1 MAAQNFG
8 PLSTLPAGLVAAI
21 QQNYLERA
29 FIDPLL
35 NVLGYRNL
43 SKKEVFP
50 AKIGDTITKTKIGL
64 MIPNITPLNPS
75 TNTNLDNGL
84 STNQYSLEQYSLAI
98 YQYPQVAPDINLLDD
113 QTSISEF
120 FMRNAMDLGVAQA
133 TAIDRVARNNLFNSY
148 MGGNTAV
155 TATLGSP
162 GTTIHVDDTRGF
174 QTVVVNGVV
183 TPVSGSNTLPVVVNV
198 VTYQLS
204 SFANDATNVSTAI
217 ATGGTSGTLTFT
229 TNVSVASGTAG
240 NPVVSAYAPYVARP
254 NGRTTTGAIQSTDL
268 LNMTTILDGV
278 SYLKN
283 NAVPKIDGAY
293 NLYLNSSSMN
303 ELFQD
308 SEFQILNR
316 GVSVRDPTYV
326 NAWVNSTFLDVRYVE
341 TTETFVQAAGL
352 VNSGYTVA
360 QQIQRPLLAGR
371 DVLVEGMFSAGM
383 EAIRNMANTG
393 VGRMDD
399 PRTPINILGEK
410 FTKQG
415 FYFYIRPPLDR
426 LAQIVSQT
434 SNYVGGFTVPTDV
447 TTTSSIIPTASNAYY
462 KRAVVFETA

>member
-43 SKKEVFP
+43 SKKETFP

-64 MIPNITPLNPS
+64 MIPNIIPLNPS

-84 STNQYSLEQYSLAI
+84 TTNQYSLEQYSLAI

-133 TAIDRVARNNLFNSY
+133 TALDRIARNSLFNAY
-148 MGGNTAV
+148 MSGNTAV

-174 QTVVVNGVV
+174 QTVIVNGVV
-183 TPVSGSNTLPVVVNV
+183 TPVSSGNMLPVYVNGV
-198 VTYQLS
+198 LYQLQTY
-204 SFANDATNVSTAI
+204 ANDGTNVSTAI
-217 ATGGTSGTLTFT
+217 STGGTSGTLTFS
-229 TNVSVASGTAG
+229 TNVTTTDGTAG
-240 NPVVSAYAPYVARP
+240 HSVISAYAPYIARP
-254 NGRTTTGAIQSTDL
+254 NGRATTSAIQSTDL
-268 LNMTTILDGV
+268 LNMTTILAAV
-278 SYLKN
+278 AYLKN

-293 NLYLNSSSMN
+293 NLYLNSTSMN

-308 SEFQILNR
+308 PEFQILNR

-326 NAWVNSTFLDVRYVE
+326 NAWVNSQFLDVRYVE
-341 TTETFVQAAGL
+341 TTETFVQSAGL
-352 VNSGYTVA
+352 VNGSYTVA

-371 DVLVEGMFSAGM
+371 DTLVEGIFNPGM
-383 EAIRNMANTG
+383 ESIRNMANTG

-399 PRTPINILGEK
+399 PRTPVNILGEK
-410 FTKQG
+410 FTKEG

-434 SNYVGGFTVPTDV
+434 SNYVGGFVVPTDV
-447 TTTSSIIPTASNAYY
+447 TTTSSIIPTASNANY